1 MIVRPHDELKGL
13 LHASHYDKW
22 LAITILENGT
32 GFSLHRQVHADCWR
46 EYGFQYDETKIVSW
60 GRHTAWTIGGARSV

>member
-32 GFSLHRQVHADCWR
+32 GFSLH
-46 EYGFQYDETKIVSW
+46 I
-60 GRHTAWTIGGARSV
+60 GRFMQTAGENTVPV